1 MIKEIKYNGYS
12 ASPSDYQSPDG
23 DMACMLN
30 CIPER
35 GALKPILPPE
45 KVEDFG
51 TMTVKAIHRTS
62 IQENLIILS
71 GTNLLWRSRADI
83 GSPVENKLHDFVSG
97 VHSVTPI
104 GNSLAVL
111 DSAGIIHY
119 FLWKDS
125 AYKYLGTQLPELKA
139 KPYIASEIFD
149 GTEMDL
155 RFGIEFSEENPST
168 SLASDDDKDGLLNYD
183 ETKKLFDA
191 QTTSLAL
198 YGDVRQNV
206 YNRVFATLNQF
217 DRILKQKGYFTSPF
231 FVRFA
236 YRLFDTTHAM
246 HTVPV
251 LLVPT
256 TWGAPLTSVRVLE
269 GGGVNFDPMFS
280 ASQLTA
286 DIELPEDFAD
296 WSDIITHIDV
306 YVTPQAISY
315 TDSAESLVSVSQLPF
330 AKYETTVNTDG
341 DTVSK
346 WLINDNDAPMIMD
359 NDNKWRSILSS
370 FLNNNDS
377 DYKLLYSSRLKAQ
390 GRPSELTKVP
400 VTDAAWPVYMAV
412 DKSSGSP
419 TITDSNAIIKSPMSS
434 PPKLP
439 LPLGGI
445 YDIYK
450 FTVAESIYSDTNT
463 IARFYISKSSPSAF
477 TKDPHHYIE
486 LRRTDGKDYRDVLT
500 DYNTFYKVS
509 EIDLK
514 LNPGGFTGTVPLKKD
529 VLVNLVTHETLPDT
543 GQARSHNVVSNAF
556 AYNNRLNIVVE
567 EETLPSCADLLVQN
581 PAVFIK
587 KTISPQYHSA
597 YVKVMENSQV
607 AYHKLPDAVFPDSD
621 LTYFSYPRAT
631 ATELILCADGILH
644 TIPLQRH
651 PFLNLVYAF
660 NMFNPIEGELKE
672 VAALPVYPLVNI
684 RYGNKIKTSDVNNPF
699 IFSEENTSEL
709 PVGEIYAL
717 STAAKALSQGQFGQF
732 PLYAFTD
739 KGVWA
744 LEVTGTGTYSA
755 RQPITRDVV
764 EPPESV
770 TQIDD
775 AVLFATERGIMLLS
789 GSQVQCIS
797 EVLDGKAFDW
807 EQYGFAYKKTG
818 ELGLPT
824 FVIPWE
830 QYKANIQMLYDYTG
844 QRIIVFNPGYGH
856 AYVFSLE
863 SKQWGIMKSNIQS
876 TVDYYPEAYAMTS
889 DGDLV
894 DYSAADGDFAEG
906 YYITRPLKLDAPDVH
921 KTITGIIQRGQFK
934 KGHVNTMLYGSRDL
948 DKWYPVYGSADHILR
963 GMRGTPYKYFRIA
976 STFHLERDESI
987 TGCSIDYEPRL
998 NNKLR

>member
-1 MIKEIKYNGYS
+1 MIKEIKYNGHS

-35 GALKPILPPE
+35 GALKPILPPKTVE
-45 KVEDFG
+45 SFADKKVL
-51 TMTVKAIHRTS
+51 AIHKIS
-62 IQENLIILS
+62 DFEVYIL
-71 GTNLLWRSRADI
+71 NNAYEDMLYWRRVDKK
-83 GSPVENKLHDFVSG
+83 NDKYTLLHDFTATG
-97 VHSVTPI
+97 VKTVTPI
-104 GNSLAVL
+104 GNSLIVL
-111 DSAGIIHY
+111 GGDDVIHY

-125 AYKYLGTQLPELKA
+125 AYKYLGTRLPELEV
-139 KPYIASEIFD
+139 KPYISSHIYD
-149 GTEMDL
+149 STEMDSQ
-155 RFGIEFSEENPST
+155 FGIEFYEEKPSILL
-168 SLASDDDKDGLLNYD
+168 SGSDGLLNLD
-183 ETKKLFDA
+183 ETKKLYDA
-191 QTTSLAL
+191 KTTSLAL
-198 YGDVRQNV
+198 YGEVRQNV

-256 TWGAPLTSVRVLE
+256 TWGAPLASVRVY
-269 GGGVNFDPMFS
+269 GGGRVEFDPLIS

-286 DIELPEDFAD
+286 DIELPDDFAD

-306 YVTPQAISY
+306 YVTPQAINY

-330 AKYETTVNTDG
+330 CSYDKESGQWTLNSEG
-341 DTVSK
+341 
-346 WLINDNDAPMIMD
+346 APLIMD
-359 NDNKWRSILSS
+359 NDFHWRNIVEVFQSQTNSAYTLLSTY
-370 FLNNNDS
+370 NV
-377 DYKLLYSSRLKAQ
+377 SSGRTYRLSNSGFKQ
-390 GRPSELTKVP
+390 GLV
-400 VTDAAWPVYMAV
+400 AV
-412 DKSSGSP
+412 DISKGP
-419 TITDSNAIIKSPMSS
+419 ATLTMIAGITLHKIDT
-434 PPKLP
+434 PPGLP
-439 LPLGGI
+439 LPSGGQ
-445 YDIYK
+445 YDVYEFFGMYGSID
-450 FTVAESIYSDTNT
+450 VIYSGPATT
-463 IARFYISKSSPSAF
+463 IRCYGTSSSSTTF
-477 TKDPHHYIE
+477 LKNVHHYIE

-500 DYNTFYKVS
+500 DYNTFYKIS
-509 EIDLK
+509 EIDIN
-514 LNPGGFTGTVPLKKD
+514 LNPNGFTGTVPLKKD

-543 GQARSHNVVSNAF
+543 GQARSHNIASKVF
-556 AYNNRLNIVVE
+556 AYNNRLNIVVKE
-567 EETLPSCADLLVQN
+567 EILPSCAGLSVQN
-581 PAVFIK
+581 PANFIRQ
-587 KTISPQYHSA
+587 TTSPQYHSA
-597 YVKVMENSQV
+597 YVKVMENSQTT
-607 AYHKLPDAVFPDSD
+607 YYKLPDTFFSDSNF
-621 LTYFSYPRAT
+621 TYFSYPRAT
-631 ATELILCADGILH
+631 ATELILCARDEV
-644 TIPLQRH
+644 TCFSLQRH
-651 PFLNLVYAF
+651 PFLNLSYTF
-660 NMFNPIEGELKE
+660 NMFNPLEGESKE
-672 VAALPVYPLVNI
+672 VEAIPNYPQNPIL
-684 RYGNKIKTSDVNNPF
+684 YGNKIKTSDVNNPF

-709 PVGEIYAL
+709 PVGEIFAL

-744 LEVTGTGTYSA
+744 LEVTGTGTYLA
-755 RQPITRDVV
+755 IQPITRDVALDAK
-764 EPPESV
+764 SV
-770 TQIDD
+770 TQIDE
-775 AVLFATERGIMLLS
+775 AVLFTTERGIMLLS

-824 FVIPWE
+824 FVVPWE
-830 QYKANIQMLYDYTG
+830 QYKANIQILYDYTG
-844 QRIIVFNPGYGH
+844 QRIIVFNPLYPH

-863 SKQWGIMKSNIQS
+863 SKQWGIMESNILS
-876 TVDYYPEAYAMTS
+876 TVDYYPRAYAMTREYN
-889 DGDLV
+889 LV
-894 DYSAADGDFAEG
+894 DYSAADEDFAEG
-906 YYITRPLKLDAPDVH
+906 YYITRPLKLDIPDIH